1 MRRGVAWA
9 SLGAGL
15 LLAWSSVAE
24 AQCSKDTDCKGDRVC
39 EGGKCV
45 SPPPATPVAP
55 AAAAAPAPAP
65 AAPPVATETDGSAP
79 PPAAPAAGP
88 AVAPGPAPAPAAVA
102 PPAAAPIALSQ
113 PAPPP
118 SEVPP
123 PELPPPPKNPRRGA
137 LITGIVLT
145 SIAPLAFLGAL
156 SAHNSQDDCDRE
168 LESRYPNHIVPSYA
182 SAELE
187 RCDEYTT
194 TMWVLGIG
202 GGVLAAVGV
211 PLIIYGT
218 TKPAAAPPPPQARLL
233 PWASPT
239 GGGLKVRLEL

>member
-45 SPPPATPVAP
+45 SPAPASPVTPVAP
-55 AAAAAPAPAP
+55 AAAAAEPVAPQPVAPAADGAAPAPAAEPAPATAPAAVAAPAPAPVVLSQPASSPNELPPPAPAP
-65 AAPPVATETDGSAP
+65 A
-79 PPAAPAAGP
+79 
-88 AVAPGPAPAPAAVA
+88 
-102 PPAAAPIALSQ
+102 
-113 PAPPP
+113 
-118 SEVPP
+118 
-123 PELPPPPKNPRRGA
+123 KNPRRGA

-156 SAHNSQDDCDRE
+156 SAHNSQDECDRE
-168 LESRYPNHIVPSYA
+168 LEQRYPNHIVPSWD
-182 SAELE
+182 SESVD

-194 TMWVLGIG
+194 TMWVLGVG
-202 GGVLAAVGV
+202 GGVLMAVGV

-218 TKPAAAPPPPQARLL
+218 TKPTPSPQARLL